1 MIGALTGRCLDASLL
16 RYRIMAWVTGT
27 ILAVMSCVGLPLQYV
42 AGQDAWSTGW
52 TIHGFLYIVYLITAF
67 SIVRRMRWSVLPSL
81 GVLLAGTI
89 PFLTFVAEHQVTRL
103 VHESLGRQV
112 DAPAPTST
120 AEATA
125 D

>member
-1 MIGALTGRCLDASLL
+1 MIGALTGRGLDAALL

-52 TIHGFLYIVYLITAF
+52 TIHGFLYIVYLMTAF
-67 SIVRRMRWSVLPSL
+67 SVVRRMRWSVPPSL

-89 PFLTFVAEHQVTRL
+89 PFLTFVAEHRVTRL
-103 VHESLGRQV
+103 VQGRMGHEV
-112 DAPAPTST
+112 DAPTPTSA

-125 D
+125 E